1 MGGRLLFLSCCRS
14 EGYKAMVQTREDDNW
29 LSNTS
34 FGPEWRLKLPSI
46 PLVPVSSQKRWECLP
61 LENHKETSKSKSKE
75 TTSAKSR
82 GKL

>member
-1 MGGRLLFLSCCRS
+1 M
-14 EGYKAMVQTREDDNW
+14 TRTLMD
-29 LSNTS
+29 S

-61 LENHKETSKSKSKE
+61 LENHKEPSKSKSKG